1 MMKTDVLIIGSGIA
15 GLSFALKLA
24 ERTPNLAITLV
35 AKTNH
40 FESNTKYAQ
49 GGIAAVMD
57 NVKAN
62 FESHI
67 SDTLKAGKGFSN
79 VETVRMVVEKA
90 PKRLEE
96 LITWGVPFDKTVS
109 GDWDYGLEGGH
120 SVARILHHKDQTGFV
135 MEKALLD
142 RLSSYPNIVCLPQLF
157 ATNLLVEDGHCY
169 GAQFLN
175 EANQSLT
182 ITAKITYLATGGSG
196 QVFSKTTNPV
206 VATGDGVAIALRAG
220 AEVAHM
226 AFYQFHP
233 TTLAVPGNPMFL
245 ITEALRGF
253 GAHLINHKG
262 ERFTF
267 KEHPDGELATRD
279 VVSKAIFN
287 ELKNSNQDCVWL
299 DCRHLDPEALETRF
313 PTIVE
318 RCKQNGI
325 DVFTAPIPI
334 VPAAHYQCGGVKV
347 NQYGQTSIKGLYA
360 NGECAALRGFGAH
373 LINHKGE
380 RFTFKEHPDGELA
393 TRDVVS
399 KAIFNELKNSNQDC
413 VWLDCRHL
421 DPEALETRFPTI
433 VERCKQNGIDVFTA
447 PIPIVPAAH
456 YQCGGVKV
464 NQYGQTSIKG
474 LYANGECAATGLHG
488 SNRLASNSL
497 LEAVVFAHEAAVTV
511 IKALETIPEVP
522 LFQPEAS
529 KVIDKKTAAPEKLD
543 GLKAEIKN
551 LMNQFIT
558 YKYLNLPLDDF
569 LVDIE
574 ALHLEVSSYF
584 EHHKP
589 NASLWELKNIAAVA
603 KLIVNDTLNE

>member
-157 ATNLLVEDGHCY
+157 ATNLLVEDGRCY

-245 ITEALRGF
+245 ITE
-253 GAHLINHKG
+253 
-262 ERFTF
+262 
-267 KEHPDGELATRD
+267 
-279 VVSKAIFN
+279 
-287 ELKNSNQDCVWL
+287 
-299 DCRHLDPEALETRF
+299 
-313 PTIVE
+313 
-318 RCKQNGI
+318 
-325 DVFTAPIPI
+325 
-334 VPAAHYQCGGVKV
+334 
-347 NQYGQTSIKGLYA
+347 
-360 NGECAALRGFGAH
+360 ALRGFGAH